1 MDQFLQV
8 NLGQILQVGALL
20 LGVGMMFQSLKSDI
34 KDHARRLSAVE
45 TALIVVTSDREII
58 GRLDERMIAMDARM
72 LSQGQRIDSQATAG
86 NLQVTTLHGRLEAI
100 NNIISGH
107 TAQLNN
113 LRVKT

>member
-20 LGVGMMFQSLKSDI
+20 VGVGMMFQSFKSDI
-34 KDHARRLSAVE
+34 KAHAVRLLAVE
-45 TALIVVTSDREII
+45 TRLSEVTVLMTGLTRQE
-58 GRLDERMIAMDARM
+58 ERMIAMDQRM
-72 LSQGQRIDSQATAG
+72 LSQGQRIDSQATIL
-86 NLQVTTLHGRLEAI
+86 NGRLEAI

>member
-45 TALIVVTSDREII
+45 TALIVVTSDREVI
-58 GRLDERMIAMDARM
+58 GRLDERMIAMDQRM
-72 LSQGQRIDSQATAG
+72 LSQGQRIDSQGTIL
-86 NLQVTTLHGRLEAI
+86 NGRLEAI

>member
-1 MDQFLQV
+1 MDQFFTI

-72 LSQGQRIDSQATAG
+72 LSQGQRIDSQATIL
-86 NLQVTTLHGRLEAI
+86 NGRLEAI